1 MEQQHKVSQYV
12 SFGLGSHAQSAQR
25 LVNNQSGN
33 GKPSHNSINNNSRP
47 STSSTFVKYS
57 GCLFCNDTNHNVF
70 RCNTFLNMAPTARL
84 NAVQQKNLCRNCLRP
99 FSKDHQCFGACR
111 DCGKAHHSL
120 LHFNNSK
127 SSPTVGKNTSS
138 NNAHTRKPNRQQASK
153 SSSNCCCSES
163 KQSDIPSPAVFT
175 PSLTRPVSQ
184 ASSISVSDTSS
195 VTTVVTPTSSTSSQ
209 AISNSNCAHSNSPSL
224 LQRVNIMP
232 TAQLHILSKNNQ
244 VISCRALLDTGS
256 DACFISK
263 ALASQLD
270 LDSVYSNNT
279 IHTVSGT
286 SSAPVCT
293 AAVLIHSPDRTW
305 SKEVSCILTEKIT
318 PSIPPFGLNLQ
329 NFNIPPNVKLA
340 DPEFHVSKGVDLLLS
355 VAIYSSIQACGQ
367 IQLADECTLQN
378 TKLGWVVWGA
388 ITPNIL
394 NSCEQ
399 PVSSNCVSTHDIS
412 RQLEKF
418 WKIEEVLPKDSVT
431 KEQHQIEKHYL
442 DNVQRG
448 QDGRF
453 SVALPKKD
461 NFDLLGQSRHQAL
474 VRFHSL
480 EKRLATNAELR
491 SQYVAFMDEYESLGH
506 MSPVPDS
513 QPYEKC
519 FHIPHHPVF
528 KPDSTTTKLRVV
540 FDASAK
546 SNTGISLNEAL
557 HVGHTVQPE
566 LFDIVLRFRTHRVA
580 FIADITKMY
589 RQILVHPE
597 DRNLQ
602 RIFWRSN
609 VNDPIQ
615 EYVLNT
621 VSYGTSP
628 AAFLATRTLNHLA
641 DIDCEPNSPVAN
653 AIKND
658 FYVDDFISGC
668 STVEQAIDLLRQ
680 IRDTLSNGGFELRK
694 WLSNSNEVLN
704 SIPEHL
710 VETVSSKPLSDSNDS
725 IVKALG
731 LIWNSTS
738 DVLIISSSVAD
749 VIHKTAFTKRE
760 LLSCIA
766 SIFDP
771 LGLISPV
778 VILPKMLFQKLWPL
792 KLDWDQKLPPD
803 LLADWLAIL
812 QELPNI
818 SNITI
823 PRCILAPEPD
833 AILELH
839 AFADASV
846 TAYGVCIYVRSTTSQ
861 GVHVCL
867 LTAKSKLASL
877 RPLLTIPRLELQA
890 ALLASRLVNKI
901 ISASR
906 ISFSGVF
913 LWTDSKIVCDWL
925 KAVPNR
931 SDVFVSVRISEIQNT
946 TADFSWNHVKT
957 DQNPADLVSRGCSP
971 NLLITS
977 TLWWN
982 GPTWL
987 SQSPSTWN
995 KFSTNFSTTRST
1007 VSLATK
1013 IDSSPVFNE
1022 LINKFSNYHKLTRTT
1037 AYLLRYVHNLR
1048 NCKFPE
1054 LLRKGELSIEEI
1066 KQAELKL
1073 IHHVQIEAFHQD
1085 ICQLK
1090 ANKPLLPNSRIR
1102 SLTPFIHSDSLLRVG
1117 GRLQESKMS
1126 FDFKHQILLPA
1137 KHKLTRSLINS
1148 CHRRLLHAGV
1158 QSTMASIR
1166 QKFWILSTRRTV
1178 KSVLKAC
1185 ITCFRFSS
1193 SRTEQIMGNLPAVR
1207 IQTEFPFYNSGI
1219 DYAGP
1224 FNLRLGTTKS
1234 RTYSKAYLAVFVC
1247 MATRAVHVEVV
1258 SELSTKRFID
1268 ALIRFTA
1275 RRGIPFSISSDNA
1288 TTFVGANNE
1297 LKELCNFFANERSQ
1311 SEIQNF
1317 ATLFNISWRF
1327 IPPRAP
1333 HFGGLWE
1340 NAIKNFK
1347 RIFKTISFNK
1357 ILDYEDATTFSAQVE
1372 AILNSRPLIPLSE
1385 DPEDL
1390 QYISPGHFLIGRPIT
1405 ALPFP
1410 LPETTHIDHRSRW
1423 KNLALATKELW
1434 KKWSTEYL
1442 VTLQTKAK
1450 WTEES
1455 ENLKVD
1461 TIVLLK
1467 DPGTVPS
1474 TWRLARIV
1482 ELHPGKDQKVRVVTV
1497 LTETG
1502 LFKRAI
1508 SSIAPLPQEEELD

>member
-1 MEQQHKVSQYV
+1 MPETRSNSALQAVMAERRDVIKHLRWNARKLNFEAPLSEDAYYELKLLQTDVQDLKDRYIEIKDKLESLDSDNFNDEEHFATLDEFLSVTAIINKHIHNFEKAHGQTDANIAPAPVAQPAPTNSNFRLPEIPLPTFDGNFDKWLDFKAGFSSIIVNNDSVEPSIKYQYLKQALSGEALNRIANSPPGDFKLAWSLLTQRYNSVILIADSHISAIMNPPSLNSKSAQSWRTFIDHQKLNITALESLELDIEVKDLLFMHLIVSRFDANTLRDWERSNSVKDKTSLDNLWTFMEQQHKVSQYV

-710 VETVSSKPLSDSNDS
+710 VETVSSFHSFFRPM
-725 IVKALG
+725 A
-731 LIWNSTS
+731 WRRT
-738 DVLIISSSVAD
+738 
-749 VIHKTAFTKRE
+749 
-760 LLSCIA
+760 
-766 SIFDP
+766 
-771 LGLISPV
+771 
-778 VILPKMLFQKLWPL
+778 
-792 KLDWDQKLPPD
+792 
-803 LLADWLAIL
+803 
-812 QELPNI
+812 
-818 SNITI
+818 
-823 PRCILAPEPD
+823 
-833 AILELH
+833 
-839 AFADASV
+839 
-846 TAYGVCIYVRSTTSQ
+846 
-861 GVHVCL
+861 
-867 LTAKSKLASL
+867 LASL
-877 RPLLTIPRLELQA
+877 L
-890 ALLASRLVNKI
+890 
-901 ISASR
+901 
-906 ISFSGVF
+906 
-913 LWTDSKIVCDWL
+913 
-925 KAVPNR
+925 
-931 SDVFVSVRISEIQNT
+931 
-946 TADFSWNHVKT
+946 H
-957 DQNPADLVSRGCSP
+957 
-971 NLLITS
+971 
-977 TLWWN
+977 
-982 GPTWL
+982 
-987 SQSPSTWN
+987 
-995 KFSTNFSTTRST
+995 
-1007 VSLATK
+1007 
-1013 IDSSPVFNE
+1013 
-1022 LINKFSNYHKLTRTT
+1022 YHQF
-1037 AYLLRYVHNLR
+1037 A
-1048 NCKFPE
+1048 
-1054 LLRKGELSIEEI
+1054 
-1066 KQAELKL
+1066 
-1073 IHHVQIEAFHQD
+1073 
-1085 ICQLK
+1085 
-1090 ANKPLLPNSRIR
+1090 
-1102 SLTPFIHSDSLLRVG
+1102 
-1117 GRLQESKMS
+1117 
-1126 FDFKHQILLPA
+1126 ILL
-1137 KHKLTRSLINS
+1137 
-1148 CHRRLLHAGV
+1148 
-1158 QSTMASIR
+1158 
-1166 QKFWILSTRRTV
+1166 
-1178 KSVLKAC
+1178 
-1185 ITCFRFSS
+1185 
-1193 SRTEQIMGNLPAVR
+1193 
-1207 IQTEFPFYNSGI
+1207 
-1219 DYAGP
+1219 
-1224 FNLRLGTTKS
+1224 
-1234 RTYSKAYLAVFVC
+1234 VFIVI
-1247 MATRAVHVEVV
+1247 
-1258 SELSTKRFID
+1258 F
-1268 ALIRFTA
+1268 
-1275 RRGIPFSISSDNA
+1275 ISS
-1288 TTFVGANNE
+1288 FYLE
-1297 LKELCNFFANERSQ
+1297 
-1311 SEIQNF
+1311 
-1317 ATLFNISWRF
+1317 
-1327 IPPRAP
+1327 
-1333 HFGGLWE
+1333 
-1340 NAIKNFK
+1340 
-1347 RIFKTISFNK
+1347 
-1357 ILDYEDATTFSAQVE
+1357 
-1372 AILNSRPLIPLSE
+1372 
-1385 DPEDL
+1385 
-1390 QYISPGHFLIGRPIT
+1390 FLV
-1405 ALPFP
+1405 
-1410 LPETTHIDHRSRW
+1410 
-1423 KNLALATKELW
+1423 
-1434 KKWSTEYL
+1434 YL
-1442 VTLQTKAK
+1442 V
-1450 WTEES
+1450 
-1455 ENLKVD
+1455 
-1461 TIVLLK
+1461 I
-1467 DPGTVPS
+1467 
-1474 TWRLARIV
+1474 
-1482 ELHPGKDQKVRVVTV
+1482 
-1497 LTETG
+1497 G
-1502 LFKRAI
+1502 LSAYF
-1508 SSIAPLPQEEELD
+1508 D

>member
-1 MEQQHKVSQYV
+1 MPETRSNSALQAVMAERRDVIKHLRWNARKLNFEAPLSEDAYYELKLLQTDVQDLKDRYIEIKDKLESLDSDNFNDEEHFATLDEFLSVTAIINKHIHNFEKAHGQTDANIAPAPVAQPAPTNSNFRLPEIPLPTFDGNFDKWLDFKAGFSSIIVNNDSVEPSIKYQYLKQALSGEALNRIANSPPGDFKLAWSLLTQRYNSVILIADSHISAIMNPPSLNSKSAQSWRTFIDHQKLNITALESLELDIEVKDLLFMHLIVSRFDANTLRDWERSNSVKDKTSLDNLWTFMEQQHKVSQYV

-461 NFDLLGQSRHQAL
+461 N
-474 VRFHSL
+474 
-480 EKRLATNAELR
+480 
-491 SQYVAFMDEYESLGH
+491 
-506 MSPVPDS
+506 
-513 QPYEKC
+513 
-519 FHIPHHPVF
+519 
-528 KPDSTTTKLRVV
+528 
-540 FDASAK
+540 
-546 SNTGISLNEAL
+546 
-557 HVGHTVQPE
+557 
-566 LFDIVLRFRTHRVA
+566 
-580 FIADITKMY
+580 
-589 RQILVHPE
+589 
-597 DRNLQ
+597 
-602 RIFWRSN
+602 
-609 VNDPIQ
+609 
-615 EYVLNT
+615 
-621 VSYGTSP
+621 
-628 AAFLATRTLNHLA
+628 
-641 DIDCEPNSPVAN
+641 
-653 AIKND
+653 
-658 FYVDDFISGC
+658 
-668 STVEQAIDLLRQ
+668 
-680 IRDTLSNGGFELRK
+680 
-694 WLSNSNEVLN
+694 
-704 SIPEHL
+704 
-710 VETVSSKPLSDSNDS
+710 
-725 IVKALG
+725 
-731 LIWNSTS
+731 
-738 DVLIISSSVAD
+738 
-749 VIHKTAFTKRE
+749 
-760 LLSCIA
+760 
-766 SIFDP
+766 
-771 LGLISPV
+771 
-778 VILPKMLFQKLWPL
+778 
-792 KLDWDQKLPPD
+792 
-803 LLADWLAIL
+803 
-812 QELPNI
+812 
-818 SNITI
+818 
-823 PRCILAPEPD
+823 
-833 AILELH
+833 
-839 AFADASV
+839 
-846 TAYGVCIYVRSTTSQ
+846 
-861 GVHVCL
+861 
-867 LTAKSKLASL
+867 
-877 RPLLTIPRLELQA
+877 
-890 ALLASRLVNKI
+890 
-901 ISASR
+901 
-906 ISFSGVF
+906 
-913 LWTDSKIVCDWL
+913 
-925 KAVPNR
+925 
-931 SDVFVSVRISEIQNT
+931 
-946 TADFSWNHVKT
+946 
-957 DQNPADLVSRGCSP
+957 
-971 NLLITS
+971 
-977 TLWWN
+977 
-982 GPTWL
+982 
-987 SQSPSTWN
+987 
-995 KFSTNFSTTRST
+995 
-1007 VSLATK
+1007 
-1013 IDSSPVFNE
+1013 
-1022 LINKFSNYHKLTRTT
+1022 
-1037 AYLLRYVHNLR
+1037 
-1048 NCKFPE
+1048 
-1054 LLRKGELSIEEI
+1054 
-1066 KQAELKL
+1066 
-1073 IHHVQIEAFHQD
+1073 
-1085 ICQLK
+1085 
-1090 ANKPLLPNSRIR
+1090 
-1102 SLTPFIHSDSLLRVG
+1102 
-1117 GRLQESKMS
+1117 
-1126 FDFKHQILLPA
+1126 
-1137 KHKLTRSLINS
+1137 
-1148 CHRRLLHAGV
+1148 
-1158 QSTMASIR
+1158 
-1166 QKFWILSTRRTV
+1166 
-1178 KSVLKAC
+1178 
-1185 ITCFRFSS
+1185 
-1193 SRTEQIMGNLPAVR
+1193 
-1207 IQTEFPFYNSGI
+1207 
-1219 DYAGP
+1219 
-1224 FNLRLGTTKS
+1224 
-1234 RTYSKAYLAVFVC
+1234 
-1247 MATRAVHVEVV
+1247 
-1258 SELSTKRFID
+1258 
-1268 ALIRFTA
+1268 
-1275 RRGIPFSISSDNA
+1275 A

>member
-1 MEQQHKVSQYV
+1 MNPPSLNSKSAQSWRTFIDHQKLNITALESLELDIEVKDLLFMHLIVSRFDANTLRDWERSNSVKDKTSLDNLWTFMEQQHKVSQYV

-175 PSLTRPVSQ
+175 PSLTHPVSQ

-461 NFDLLGQSRHQAL
+461 N
-474 VRFHSL
+474 
-480 EKRLATNAELR
+480 
-491 SQYVAFMDEYESLGH
+491 
-506 MSPVPDS
+506 
-513 QPYEKC
+513 
-519 FHIPHHPVF
+519 
-528 KPDSTTTKLRVV
+528 
-540 FDASAK
+540 
-546 SNTGISLNEAL
+546 
-557 HVGHTVQPE
+557 
-566 LFDIVLRFRTHRVA
+566 
-580 FIADITKMY
+580 
-589 RQILVHPE
+589 
-597 DRNLQ
+597 
-602 RIFWRSN
+602 
-609 VNDPIQ
+609 
-615 EYVLNT
+615 
-621 VSYGTSP
+621 
-628 AAFLATRTLNHLA
+628 
-641 DIDCEPNSPVAN
+641 
-653 AIKND
+653 
-658 FYVDDFISGC
+658 
-668 STVEQAIDLLRQ
+668 
-680 IRDTLSNGGFELRK
+680 
-694 WLSNSNEVLN
+694 
-704 SIPEHL
+704 
-710 VETVSSKPLSDSNDS
+710 
-725 IVKALG
+725 
-731 LIWNSTS
+731 
-738 DVLIISSSVAD
+738 
-749 VIHKTAFTKRE
+749 
-760 LLSCIA
+760 
-766 SIFDP
+766 
-771 LGLISPV
+771 
-778 VILPKMLFQKLWPL
+778 
-792 KLDWDQKLPPD
+792 
-803 LLADWLAIL
+803 
-812 QELPNI
+812 
-818 SNITI
+818 
-823 PRCILAPEPD
+823 
-833 AILELH
+833 
-839 AFADASV
+839 
-846 TAYGVCIYVRSTTSQ
+846 
-861 GVHVCL
+861 
-867 LTAKSKLASL
+867 
-877 RPLLTIPRLELQA
+877 
-890 ALLASRLVNKI
+890 
-901 ISASR
+901 
-906 ISFSGVF
+906 
-913 LWTDSKIVCDWL
+913 
-925 KAVPNR
+925 
-931 SDVFVSVRISEIQNT
+931 
-946 TADFSWNHVKT
+946 
-957 DQNPADLVSRGCSP
+957 
-971 NLLITS
+971 
-977 TLWWN
+977 
-982 GPTWL
+982 
-987 SQSPSTWN
+987 
-995 KFSTNFSTTRST
+995 
-1007 VSLATK
+1007 
-1013 IDSSPVFNE
+1013 
-1022 LINKFSNYHKLTRTT
+1022 
-1037 AYLLRYVHNLR
+1037 
-1048 NCKFPE
+1048 
-1054 LLRKGELSIEEI
+1054 
-1066 KQAELKL
+1066 
-1073 IHHVQIEAFHQD
+1073 
-1085 ICQLK
+1085 
-1090 ANKPLLPNSRIR
+1090 
-1102 SLTPFIHSDSLLRVG
+1102 
-1117 GRLQESKMS
+1117 
-1126 FDFKHQILLPA
+1126 
-1137 KHKLTRSLINS
+1137 
-1148 CHRRLLHAGV
+1148 
-1158 QSTMASIR
+1158 
-1166 QKFWILSTRRTV
+1166 
-1178 KSVLKAC
+1178 
-1185 ITCFRFSS
+1185 
-1193 SRTEQIMGNLPAVR
+1193 
-1207 IQTEFPFYNSGI
+1207 
-1219 DYAGP
+1219 
-1224 FNLRLGTTKS
+1224 
-1234 RTYSKAYLAVFVC
+1234 
-1247 MATRAVHVEVV
+1247 
-1258 SELSTKRFID
+1258 
-1268 ALIRFTA
+1268 
-1275 RRGIPFSISSDNA
+1275 A

-1410 LPETTHIDHRSRW
+1410 LPETTHIDHRSR
-1423 KNLALATKELW
+1423 
-1434 KKWSTEYL
+1434 
-1442 VTLQTKAK
+1442 
-1450 WTEES
+1450 
-1455 ENLKVD
+1455 
-1461 TIVLLK
+1461 
-1467 DPGTVPS
+1467 
-1474 TWRLARIV
+1474 
-1482 ELHPGKDQKVRVVTV
+1482 
-1497 LTETG
+1497 
-1502 LFKRAI
+1502 
-1508 SSIAPLPQEEELD
+1508 